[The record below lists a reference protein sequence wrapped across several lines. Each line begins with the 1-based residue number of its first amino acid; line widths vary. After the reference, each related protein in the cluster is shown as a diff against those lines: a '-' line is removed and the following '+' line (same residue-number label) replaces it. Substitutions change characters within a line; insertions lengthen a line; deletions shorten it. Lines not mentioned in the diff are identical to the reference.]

1 MTPMRLLLSLALAA
15 TLATAPAGAQEAGGG
30 RSTLAGAGSSL
41 GQEILV
47 RWAANYRRATGPA
60 PGDQATT
67 GSPLTYESVGSL
79 SGTMRAKDH
88 AVDFGIS
95 EIPLPAAELARL
107 GLVQFPIA
115 AGGIVVTVHLDNVP
129 PGALRLSGPV
139 LADIFLGRVTS
150 WSDPALAALNPAL
163 PLPAAPI
170 EVVHRLDSSGT
181 TFNATGFLSAASPVW
196 KNTVGAGP

>member
-60 PGDQATT
+60 PGDRAT

-79 SGTMRAKDH
+79 SGTMRAKDQDRKSTRLNSSH
-88 AVDFGIS
+88 VS
-95 EIPLPAAELARL
+95 ESRMP
-107 GLVQFPIA
+107 
-115 AGGIVVTVHLDNVP
+115 
-129 PGALRLSGPV
+129 
-139 LADIFLGRVTS
+139 
-150 WSDPALAALNPAL
+150 
-163 PLPAAPI
+163 
-170 EVVHRLDSSGT
+170 SS
-181 TFNATGFLSAASPVW
+181 A
-196 KNTVGAGP
+196 